1 MNDVFTN
8 ILDKLKI
15 IFDFLF
21 DKLHNIFDY
30 FFDKIL
36 EKLSSIVHGF
46 ISFVLLIFGELG
58 KEVVSMGDIVSYSF
72 QKNGLLAINN
82 FFYAF
87 IGIVFLSF
95 AVRYGIKLLLKLVDL
110 IGNYIPFT

>member
-1 MNDVFTN
+1 MNNIFTN
-8 ILDKLKI
+8 AFDNFKTVLDNSENLLDYLFDVILDKLS
-15 IFDFLF
+15 F
-21 DKLHNIFDY
+21 
-30 FFDKIL
+30 
-36 EKLSSIVHGF
+36 IVHGF

-58 KEVVSMGDIVSYSF
+58 KEVVSMGDIVTYSF
-72 QKNGLLAINN
+72 QKNGFLAINN

-95 AVRYGIKLLLKLVDL
+95 AVRYGIKLLLKLIDL